1 MWGAAGMAV
10 PHICHRGST
19 VSGMIDSSAGL
30 AVLVYSRTV
39 GYRHD
44 SIAAGIDAVRAL
56 GHQHDFSVE
65 ATEDPA
71 AFTEDNLAR
80 YGVVAFLNTNGP
92 VLTDPGRA
100 ALESY
105 IRAGGGFVGV
115 HSAAATEFDWPFYG
129 ALVGAYFDG
138 HPHVQPAVIRVA
150 DTDHP
155 ATTHLPAQWYR
166 TDEWYD
172 YLSNPRSTCRVLLT
186 VDEPSYAGGGMGADH
201 PIAWC
206 RQYEGGRSFY
216 TGLGHTVESYSE
228 PAFLAHL
235 LGGIRYAAGR
245 AG

>member
-1 MWGAAGMAV
+1 MWGAAMDGRA
-10 PHICHRGST
+10 PRRRRTGN
-19 VSGMIDSSAGL
+19 VSGMIDSSTGL

-44 SIAAGIDAVRAL
+44 SIAAGIDAVRTL
-56 GHQHDFSVE
+56 GRQHGFTVE

-71 AFTEDNLAR
+71 AFTEANLAR

-92 VLTDPGRA
+92 VLSDPGRA

-105 IRAGGGFVGV
+105 VHAGGGFVGV

-129 ALVGAYFDG
+129 ALVGAHFDA
-138 HPHVQPAVIRVA
+138 HPHVQPATVRVA

-155 ATTHLPAQWYR
+155 ATAHLPAQWYR
-166 TDEWYD
+166 IDEWYD
-172 YLSNPRSTCRVLLT
+172 YRSNPRSTCRVLLT
-186 VDEPSYAGGGMGADH
+186 VDEASYAGGGMGADH

-206 RQYEGGRSFY
+206 REYAGGRSFY
-216 TGLGHTVESYSE
+216 TGLGHTIEAYSE

-235 LGGIRYAAGR
+235 LGGISYAAGR
-245 AG
+245 EA